1 MPTQLTAIGVLWP
14 NKGFVGLSKEYG
26 RCLKHAFTM
35 ELTPPQ
41 GQLASAEDTYLEMIQ
56 DWKGRGASFDPAI
69 KKLLPLLE
77 SAPARRQ
84 LTISDL
90 LIHVEMRALSE
101 VRPKDI
107 VWRWKYY
114 EFAYVFYWALSFHL
128 TNAELRDPEALWREL
143 ISFGRNV
150 HPETNDEKLDPWK
163 ALLLALYER
172 TIGMEADILA
182 EAPHYV
188 KNISDREGLS
198 IAELQERVE
207 LFTSYKDFMK
217 SKIVQALTA

>member
-35 ELTPPQ
+35 EITPAQ
-41 GQLASAEDTYLEMIQ
+41 GPLASAEDTYLELIQ
-56 DWKGRGASFDPAI
+56 DWKGRGAKADPAI
-69 KKLLPLLE
+69 TQFLNLLE
-77 SAPARRQ
+77 SVPARRQ

-107 VWRWKYY
+107 VWRWRFY
-114 EFAYVFYWALSFHL
+114 EFAYVYYWALSFHL
-128 TNAELRDPEALWREL
+128 TNEELRDPEALWREVV
-143 ISFGRNV
+143 SFGRNV
-150 HPETNDEKLDPWK
+150 HPEANDETSKAWK
-163 ALLLALYER
+163 ELLLALYER
-172 TIGMEADILA
+172 TIGMEADIA
-182 EAPHYV
+182 GNAPHYV

-198 IAELQERVE
+198 IAELQDRVR
-207 LFTSYKDFMK
+207 LFGAYKDFMK
-217 SKIVQALTA
+217 SKILQALTA